1 MGFIDSICNNLPE
14 DGAVEAFHR
23 GPRKSL
29 NLYNAS
35 DSVHAVQKAIEELKA
50 NYLRSDYARSSK
62 WYLHSCYIF
71 RVSFLRAIGDI
82 MAPRRSCSS
91 YRSSLG
97 WLRKR
102 TFSVSYYVVKF
113 QYEPALGLSVTRC
126 WPSARLKACTK
137 NRRD

>member
-91 YRSSLG
+91 YN
-97 WLRKR
+97 
-102 TFSVSYYVVKF
+102 
-113 QYEPALGLSVTRC
+113 PAWDGLENVHSQCRIMWSNFNTSRP
-126 WPSARLKACTK
+126 WGYL
-137 NRRD
+137 